1 MNTMKSHKML
11 SLNTSFRDDSNS
23 VGDNIISVFFV

>member
-11 SLNTSFRDDSNS
+11 GLNTSFRDDSNS
-23 VGDNIISVFFV
+23 VGDNISVFFV